1 MFSLQVIQ
9 QSFREC
15 GPYLQFD
22 IVDREVFLTIV
33 TPAHFTLSFCLQLKP
48 LGDTIAVL
56 RMDLRRMAQF
66 VRNDLYVDFGRS
78 TSALSSP
85 ALTLYDPAL
94 A

>member
-1 MFSLQVIQ
+1 MFCFQVIQ

-22 IVDREVFLTIV
+22 IVDREVFLTIIIQ
-33 TPAHFTLSFCLQLKP
+33 LICLQLKP

-66 VRNDLYVDFGRS
+66 VRNDLYVDFGR
-78 TSALSSP
+78 
-85 ALTLYDPAL
+85 
-94 A
+94 